1 MQCSLYGTVVL
12 ADPYE
17 GVNVNNS
24 SRSAPRCCIRSHCH
38 GVSQRASRQNTLAE
52 TSPFNSAAETV
63 FKHSRDN
70 MATHQTATTQYV
82 SSETTSFAYR
92 RFGASEGVPLL
103 FLIHFRGTMDKWDP
117 LLINSVA
124 KTRPVILVDYSGIG
138 QSSGRV
144 ATSFRD
150 SGADIITFLSLIGVS
165 KVDIL
170 GFSIGAFVA
179 QMVALNADPN
189 TLQVRKLIIAG
200 SSASVGPDMP
210 ETKNDY
216 QTAATAGTLEV
227 GGFKTLFFPRNKEG
241 GQAADSWWARVAERN
256 ESASGEKA
264 SEWASQDLAD
274 GGAAMQAQGTA
285 YGAFMNAEASKGGD
299 GTYDRLSELKMPV
312 LVAQGNVS
320 SPCRPP

>member
-1 MQCSLYGTVVL
+1 
-12 ADPYE
+12 
-17 GVNVNNS
+17 
-24 SRSAPRCCIRSHCH
+24 
-38 GVSQRASRQNTLAE
+38 
-52 TSPFNSAAETV
+52 
-63 FKHSRDN
+63 
-70 MATHQTATTQYV
+70 MATHQTAKTQYV
-82 SSETTSFAYR
+82 SSETTKFAYR

-150 SGADIITFLSLIGVS
+150 SGADIMTFLSLIGVS
-165 KVDIL
+165 KADIL

-179 QMVALNADPN
+179 QMVALNADAN

-241 GQAADSWWARVAERN
+241 EEAADAWWARVAERN
-256 ESASGEKA
+256 ETASGEKP
-264 SEWASQDLAD
+264 SEWASQDLTD
-274 GGAAMQAQGTA
+274 GGTAMQAQGTA
-285 YGAFMNAEASKGGD
+285 YGAFMNAEASKGED
-299 GTYDRLSELKMPV
+299 GTYGRLSELKMPV
-312 LVAQGNVS
+312 LVAQGSVS
-320 SPCRPP
+320 